1 MQVGSGGGRWNGRGN
16 GYSGWVGGICRSIWL
31 NRNGGG
37 DIFKPGKVWCLGG
50 RGRVS
55 GVPRI
60 SLHYLTIRWQL
71 YRFEV
76 SRTEPRGR
84 QRQREKEGER
94 ERERER
100 FPIVLERTVLLS
112 SSLPSFVPL
121 ARRRSE
127 SSITWRETTE
137 TGVNPLFPSSSSMC
151 SEIDNE

>member
-100 FPIVLERTVLLS
+100 GFL
-112 SSLPSFVPL
+112 
-121 ARRRSE
+121 
-127 SSITWRETTE
+127 
-137 TGVNPLFPSSSSMC
+137 
-151 SEIDNE
+151 

>member
-1 MQVGSGGGRWNGRGN
+1 MQAGGGRWNGTGN

-50 RGRVS
+50 GAS

-76 SRTEPRGR
+76 SRTEARGR
-84 QRQREKEGER
+84 R
-94 ERERER
+94 RERER
-100 FPIVLERTVLLS
+100 FPIVLERTASPLS
-112 SSLPSFVPL
+112 
-121 ARRRSE
+121 
-127 SSITWRETTE
+127 
-137 TGVNPLFPSSSSMC
+137 FPSHGGGASRG
-151 SEIDNE
+151 